1 MWKLNE
7 TCLRWQYQLVTINSR
22 HTDNGYLI
30 MYQEITITF
39 KKNIVIDKKYILRK
53 MNLKFQNPKFNILL
67 SIIIFCVIKC
77 KSWGLIGS
85 WGHSGANKK
94 IWMELQA
101 SIFWETETIHRI
113 SSRNNKAFTWILFAI
128 KCITLSSTKVFFT
141 ITSWTTSLSVKS
153 VEGITLSEIIPGTYD
168 LSDLLLF
175 FFSRHCVKS
184 VQIWS
189 YLWSVFSCIQYKY
202 RKIWTRNKSVFGHFS
217 RSGVFVRFGAAS
229 CFVVI

>member
-39 KKNIVIDKKYILRK
+39 EKNIVIDKKYILRK

-67 SIIIFCVIKC
+67 NSIIFCVIKC

-85 WGHSGANKK
+85 WGHSGTNKK

-101 SIFWETETIHRI
+101 SIFEKQKLYTELAPGTIKH
-113 SSRNNKAFTWILFAI
+113 SHQILFAI
-128 KCITLSSTKVFFT
+128 KCITPSSTKVFFT

-175 FFSRHCVKS
+175 FFSWHCVKS